1 MEKMG
6 SNLIW
11 NSDILKKKGEVVRI
25 VRKYV
30 IFLTSSAHCRGQ
42 GPV

>member
-1 MEKMG
+1 MEFRYFEK
-6 SNLIW
+6 N
-11 NSDILKKKGEVVRI
+11 KKGEVVRI